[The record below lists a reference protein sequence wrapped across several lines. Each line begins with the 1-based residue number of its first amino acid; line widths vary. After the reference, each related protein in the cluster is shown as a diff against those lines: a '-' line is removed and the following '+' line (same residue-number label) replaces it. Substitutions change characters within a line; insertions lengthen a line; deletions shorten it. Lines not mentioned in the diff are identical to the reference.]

1 MLGASR
7 SHNTRARGS
16 GAITIRPSPKLLP
29 HHVSAFD
36 HGDVPP
42 TQLREPASRYAKLTS
57 PRKSIQSFIPK
68 FLTAIDEW
76 LPSVRR
82 VTACAAGRIMSL
94 VLPSSLSIAHIDG
107 IFRHQPNV
115 TCFTDLID
123 HSVYRPPISASVCC
137 RFLQDRHPPQRFS
150 TAFSVLMS
158 SLLISLSSLVKAF
171 STTYSV
177 FELQSPVTPL
187 SSTPTFFDH

>member
-1 MLGASR
+1 
-7 SHNTRARGS
+7 
-16 GAITIRPSPKLLP
+16 
-29 HHVSAFD
+29 
-36 HGDVPP
+36 
-42 TQLREPASRYAKLTS
+42 
-57 PRKSIQSFIPK
+57 
-68 FLTAIDEW
+68 LTAIDEW

-123 HSVYRPPISASVCC
+123 HSVYRPPILASVCC

-150 TAFSVLMS
+150 TAFFVLMP
-158 SLLISLSSLVKAF
+158 SLSISQSSLVTAF

-177 FELQSPVTPL
+177 FELQTPITPPP
-187 SSTPTFFDH
+187 STTMLFDRYHYRKLNLAGFSVFIEHAIS